1 MSLHKKILMIVS
13 GYKASLSDNLKFYQN
28 DQINIVFEL
37 NDFRINDSMSKS
49 IVPLKPT
56 KATLYIETPFG
67 VESIDSSDVSENRVT
82 FFISSRYTQNVGV
95 SNMQIQLTDS
105 DGCQISLPPFSFEV
119 KKNIYE
125 GSVISAN
132 IVLKTEDDFILT
144 DENGYI
150 IKIN

>member
-1 MSLHKKILMIVS
+1 MSLHKKILLIVS

-28 DQINIVFEL
+28 DQINIVFEI
-37 NDFRINDSMSKS
+37 NDFRINDSMSKTL
-49 IVPLKPT
+49 VPLKPI

-67 VESIDSSDVSENRVT
+67 VESIESSDVSENAVT
-82 FFISSRYTQNVGV
+82 FFISSKYTQYIGIL
-95 SNMQIQLTDS
+95 NMQIQLTDS

-119 KKNIYE
+119 KKNIYN

-132 IVLKTEDDFILT
+132 IILKTEDGFILT

-150 IKIN
+150 IKLN